1 MANTV
6 PFYVTYIMNHE
17 RAFGQIL
24 GVDIMGVGRE
34 PYDINLINATLF
46 AWMAKTLIDK
56 GVITEAD
63 LDGVMTHVLDGDW
76 PAWLVDPANNPPPP
90 L

>member
-1 MANTV
+1 MANV
-6 PFYVTYIMNHE
+6 PDYVVYIMNHE
-17 RAFGQIL
+17 RVFGQIL
-24 GVDIMGVGRE
+24 GVDIMGTDRQS
-34 PYDINLINATLF
+34 YDINLINATLF

-63 LDGVMTHVLDGDW
+63 LDNVMQHVLEGDW
-76 PAWLVDPANNPPPP
+76 PAWLTNPVDNPPPP